1 MSKAVRFH
9 AEAHAELA
17 AETAYYES
25 KVPGLGERFLNE
37 IEAATEVAR
46 EFPEMGSPFKF
57 DTRRVFPKKFPLSIA
72 FIRMRSSSSQW
83 LQIHANQLTGAIER
97 VTMNSEK
104 R

>member
-9 AEAHAELA
+9 AEARAELA

-57 DTRRVFPKKFPLSIA
+57 GTRRVFPKKFPFSIVY
-72 FIRMRSSSSQW
+72 
-83 LQIHANQLTGAIER
+83 R
-97 VTMNSEK
+97 VHPDEIIILAVAPDTRKPAYWRNRKSDNEQ
-104 R
+104 